1 MKAMSE
7 RTQKDS
13 RGLKWHGKFR
23 LSGEQRPKV
32 NFGEVSAATH
42 GNTLLKMLRDTPSKR
57 I

>member
-1 MKAMSE
+1 MSE

-23 LSGEQRPKV
+23 LNGKQRPKV

-42 GNTLLKMLRDTPSKR
+42 GNTLLKMLREDTHSGT
-57 I
+57 